1 MSILLESY
9 IKELLYQENLNK
21 EVNEV
26 TVKELVLGLGVLTGI
41 GSLAY
46 NYVANNS
53 NNLPTTSDIQGSNSE
68 TIAQKLEKE
77 IIKKPGGTKLVSK
90 FKGSYSS
97 PIKDPYTAM
106 ALLTGENPDNYG
118 VISKGKYIST
128 VDFIIKLLNF
138 AKDSN
143 EFSTKEEGHIFG
155 KRNLDKYIAAFEAI
169 EKVAIETGIPTHSA
183 AEFTVWQEDFLV
195 KGNEDLASFFA
206 DALANINTEVDSFFD
221 KEIEDISALSEVD
234 INALM
239 EIVAN
244 NQTNSTD
251 TYTVLACVSS
261 AIKRGRLEA
270 AYDLVPEH
278 LSETLETFMQQI
290 MQQTKEY
297 GE

>member
-21 EVNEV
+21 EVNEA

-53 NNLPTTSDIQGSNSE
+53 NNLPVLSADSQGSESKIITKNL
-68 TIAQKLEKE
+68 TDKIKE
-77 IIKKPGGTKLVSK
+77 EPGGINLIKKVTG
-90 FKGSYSS
+90 S
-97 PIKDPYTAM
+97 PIDPIKAM
-106 ALLTGENPDNYG
+106 ALITGENPDNYG

-128 VDFIIKLLNF
+128 VDFIIKLLNL

-183 AEFTVWQEDFLV
+183 AEFAVWQEDFLA

>member
-1 MSILLESY
+1 MSILLERY
-9 IKELLYQENLNK
+9 IKEQLYQENL
-21 EVNEV
+21 NEV
-26 TVKELVLGLGVLTGI
+26 TVKELVLGLGVLTGL
-41 GSLAY
+41 GSLVY

-53 NNLPTTSDIQGSNSE
+53 NNLPVLSADSQGSESNIKNL
-68 TIAQKLEKE
+68 TDKIKE
-77 IIKKPGGTKLVSK
+77 EPGGIKLVSK
-90 FKGSYSS
+90 VTGSYSS
-97 PIKDPYTAM
+97 PIDSYKAM
-106 ALLTGENPDNYG
+106 ALLIGENPDNYG

-183 AEFTVWQEDFLV
+183 AEFAVWQEDFLA

-261 AIKRGRLEA
+261 AIKLGRLEA
-270 AYDLVPEH
+270 AKDLIPEH
-278 LSETLETFMQQI
+278 LSETLEMFMEQI
-290 MQQTKEY
+290 NEY